1 MATGTIK
8 WFSASKHYGF
18 IVPDAGGRDVFVHR
32 SVLAASDRAALQ
44 DGTRV
49 SFDPTQDGAR
59 IVATNLALLETSS
72 SD

>member
-8 WFSASKHYGF
+8 WFNASKHYGF
-18 IVPDAGGRDVFVHR
+18 IAPDAGGQDVFVHR
-32 SVLAASDRAALQ
+32 SALPASGRAALQ

-49 SFDPTQDGAR
+49 SFDLTQEGAR
-59 IVATNLALLETSS
+59 VVAANLALLETSS